1 MIGGLDPDIGQL
13 FIERYE
19 DNPWSKAAMIGPR
32 CGAFDLHSLADRRL
46 VAASEFYADVLKP
59 QDTETMTGLML
70 PLPAGFDTGGVSIAF
85 DGRDDSA
92 PRASIELLNA
102 LAPYLRRAMNAS
114 LQLQA
119 SDARAQGLAEPLNAM
134 PSAVLLVAQDAQVV
148 FANARAERILADND
162 GLRTVGDRLAA
173 ARPADS
179 AALQRMIGDAGRAA
193 QGIIARGPDSLA
205 IARPSGKPALSVLAT
220 PIGELRPRLALQRRP
235 VALLIVTDAQEQV
248 DIPPRAIDRL
258 HALFGM
264 TPTESRVAVLVAQ
277 GLSGPEAAGRL
288 GIAAG
293 TVHAHLKSVFA
304 KTGVRRQSGLARL
317 LTRTGAID
325 LH

>member
-1 MIGGLDPDIGQL
+1 MVEVSERVFRDLLLKTMDAAIDEECWPGLLRELAAACGGLGALIVGCSIAQPSEGFLMIGGLDPDIG
-13 FIERYE
+13 
-19 DNPWSKAAMIGPR
+19 
-32 CGAFDLHSLADRRL
+32 
-46 VAASEFYADVLKP
+46 
-59 QDTETMTGLML
+59 
-70 PLPAGFDTGGVSIAF
+70 
-85 DGRDDSA
+85 
-92 PRASIELLNA
+92 
-102 LAPYLRRAMNAS
+102 

-119 SDARAQGLAEPLNAM
+119 SDARAQGLAEALNAM